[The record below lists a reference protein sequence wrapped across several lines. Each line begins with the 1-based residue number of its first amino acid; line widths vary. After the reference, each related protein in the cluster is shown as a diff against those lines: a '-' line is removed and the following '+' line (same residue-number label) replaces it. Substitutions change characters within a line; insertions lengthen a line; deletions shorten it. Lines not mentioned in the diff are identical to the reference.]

1 MSGRRWLLPLG
12 ALVIAAAT
20 CIVVRGLLVNGTA
33 GNDDARLRALDQ
45 RIASLEA
52 QLRARSA
59 AGSGGTGQSHWLA
72 PAAPAK
78 AEEATE
84 TAAKRPAAR
93 PVPKLAVDEV
103 ALQREYFGD
112 LDVRL
117 AGEARDPSWAVPTEE
132 KLRHSVEDLRPR
144 ITIDNARC
152 GQTMCRVE
160 TRVAEVKDDAAAL
173 DNFVSSAM
181 GLLPEAVVADGEGPG
196 HHIVYFARKGTEF
209 PPMNAPEPTAQQ

>member
-1 MSGRRWLLPLG
+1 MSRRGWVLVLG
-12 ALVIAAAT
+12 AA
-20 CIVVRGLLVNGTA
+20 LLVTITYLA
-33 GNDDARLRALDQ
+33 ARTQSLEAVHSNDEARLRALDQ
-45 RIASLEA
+45 RIAALEA
-52 QLRARSA
+52 QLRGRSS
-59 AGSGGTGQSHWLA
+59 SGPSGQSHLVV
-72 PAAPAK
+72 PVEPAK
-78 AEEATE
+78 AAEAAELQPKAVGRT
-84 TAAKRPAAR
+84 
-93 PVPKLAVDEV
+93 VPRFTPVDEV

-117 AGEARDPSWAVPTEE
+117 AGEARDPNWAVPTEE

-160 TRVAEVKDDAAAL
+160 TRVAEVKDDATAL
-173 DNFVSSAM
+173 NNFVASAT

-209 PPMNAPEPTAQQ
+209 PPMNAPEATAQQ